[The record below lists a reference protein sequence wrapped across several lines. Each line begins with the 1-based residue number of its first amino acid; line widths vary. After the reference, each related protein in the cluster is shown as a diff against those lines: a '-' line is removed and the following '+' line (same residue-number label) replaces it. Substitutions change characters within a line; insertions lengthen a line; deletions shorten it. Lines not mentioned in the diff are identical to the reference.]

1 MAPRTDRRHRG
12 FTLLEMMLVIVL
24 IGITGSL
31 VIGRLSADGDPF
43 ARPATALMA
52 TLQHA
57 LEQATQQQTL
67 YGLTLAHNGWQLMAY
82 RHGQWH
88 QVQQSPFSLSE
99 QMDISL
105 RIEQQFIPLPQRLT
119 PQAEPQLWIYPGG
132 ETTVFTL
139 SLQQGNCAQPTSAS
153 GFMAFQ
159 RAEVSCDEG

>member
-1 MAPRTDRRHRG
+1 MAPYTDRRQRG

-24 IGITGSL
+24 IGLTGSL
-31 VIGRLSADGDPF
+31 VIGRLSADRDPF

-52 TLQHA
+52 TLQNA

-67 YGLTLAHNGWQLMAY
+67 YGLALAHNGWQLMAY
-82 RHGQWH
+82 RREQWH
-88 QVQQSPFSLSE
+88 QVQHAPFTLSE

-105 RIEQQFIPLPQRLT
+105 RIEQQFIPLPARLAA
-119 PQAEPQLWIYPGG
+119 QAEPQLWIYPGG

-139 SLQQGNCAQPTSAS
+139 SLQQGNCAQRTSAS

-159 RAEVSCDEG
+159 REEVSCDEG